1 MAKYS
6 ILYWQEIPS
15 VVEATDGAGTSK
27 QQLSSRFQELIDL
40 IAMKRGLAGTDAY
53 LEGIR
58 DTWVASNELAK
69 ELGHIEDYAIYGSQL
84 PASGDFNLLLVIKFA
99 DTEDLAPSKQRYNEF
114 MEKWSDEQEKRS
126 EELVKNYPAMRDI
139 TGSYLMRE
147 ITMK

>member
-1 MAKYS
+1 MRLLRYAAAAALLSVSSMAMADLEPWKDYEVS
-6 ILYWQEIPS
+6 ES
-15 VVEATDGAGTSK
+15 VYQITAIKVHPN
-27 QQLSSRFQELIDL
+27 
-40 IAMKRGLAGTDAY
+40 MTDAY